1 MAGYEALKEEFA
13 TLGVSIF
20 AGTVDSQE
28 QTTEVAADLSFP
40 VAYGMTRDDA
50 DTVGAWWEERR
61 DHIQPSEFWLAGDG
75 RVLGSMYSNL
85 PIGRMDPKETLTLIQ
100 FIDSRRKNKQ

>member
-1 MAGYEALKEEFA
+1 MKEEFA
-13 TLGVSIF
+13 AVGVSIF

-28 QTTEVAADLSFP
+28 QTAEVAADLSFP
-40 VAYGMTRDDA
+40 IAYGMTRADG
-50 DTVGAWWEERR
+50 DTVGAWWDERR
-61 DHIQPSEFWLAGDG
+61 DHIQPSEFWLTGEG

-85 PIGRMDPKETLTLIQ
+85 PIGRMDPKETLALIQ